1 MSYDEAGGKPMS
13 RHRIRVHTGC
23 MFSVHGFLRGAS
35 PYPPTPMLQT
45 YLVEDSPVIRQS
57 LITTLEELSAVR
69 VVGTAEDE
77 GNALAWLSDPAHRVD
92 LVIIDIF
99 LKGGS
104 GLGVLRGIHQLAL
117 RCHVVVLTNYATEDM
132 RQRCLALGASR
143 VFDKSNEIEALIA
156 YCDKLSGESLVTT
169 TPAWLQ

>member
-1 MSYDEAGGKPMS
+1 MSYAEAGGKPMS
-13 RHRIRVHTGC
+13 RHRVRVDTGC
-23 MFSVHGFLRGAS
+23 MFPVQGLLRGGC
-35 PYPPTPMLQT
+35 PHRPTPMLQT

-132 RQRCLALGASR
+132 RQRCLSLGASR

-156 YCDKLSGESLVTT
+156 YCDKLSGDNPDAT
-169 TPAWLQ
+169 TPGWLQ